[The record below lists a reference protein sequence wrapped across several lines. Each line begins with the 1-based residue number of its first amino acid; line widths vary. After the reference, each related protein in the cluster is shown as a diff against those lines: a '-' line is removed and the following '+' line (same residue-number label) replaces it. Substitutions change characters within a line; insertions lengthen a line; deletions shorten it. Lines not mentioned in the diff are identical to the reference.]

1 MGDNTPQVGD
11 RVRSKAVSHSDIGR
25 ITKIRS
31 GAAQVLWPDGSR
43 TWEQPED
50 LIFIGRDEPQQN
62 YLTQGDG
69 RLLSHF
75 QTFNASTTGMAVEKP
90 NWTKRPEVVIP
101 VLVLYLIGAF
111 LSDRHIFGPKDSS
124 EQS

>member
-50 LIFIGRDEPQQN
+50 LIFMGRDEPQQN

-101 VLVLYLIGAF
+101 ILVVYLIGAVM
-111 LSDRHIFGPKDSS
+111 SDRYIFGRKD
-124 EQS
+124 

>member
-90 NWTKRPEVVIP
+90 NWTKRCI
-101 VLVLYLIGAF
+101 L
-111 LSDRHIFGPKDSS
+111 S
-124 EQS
+124 EQLCQTAIFSDGRTNPNSLK